1 MGEEPGSNLPAPYV
15 NPWSLLLR
23 DLKAVLASLGLSLRE
38 IVRRNRDGSLPRP
51 ALWPQDLAPL
61 FWPVV
66 LLLPVLLAIG
76 LLLLRPAR
84 PQGAAV
90 PEAPIPRPEA
100 AADPLKD
107 PLEPRPDAP
116 EAPIGVLNDTE
127 AMAPASPGAP
137 ATPEPEAAEV
147 PTASGSVAP
156 SAPEPPPSRE
166 LLLLAQL
173 MQPETDGLL
182 LAVREDPEGL
192 RINLILSPS
201 FRDRPA
207 RLQERLAADWLEQVK
222 ALGYEQLDL
231 LDPSGERLGRSA
243 SIGSGMILF
252 TMAPG
257 A

>member
-76 LLLLRPAR
+76 LVLLRPAR
-84 PQGAAV
+84 PQAAAV
-90 PEAPIPRPEA
+90 PEAPISRPEA
-100 AADPLKD
+100 AADPLPG

-116 EAPIGVLNDTE
+116 EAPIGVLNATE
-127 AMAPASPGAP
+127 PMAPASPGAQ
-137 ATPEPEAAEV
+137 ATPGPPGEV

-156 SAPEPPPSRE
+156 SVPEPPPSRE

-182 LAVREDPEGL
+182 LAVREDPDGL

-207 RLQERLAADWLEQVK
+207 RLQERLAADWLDQVK

-243 SIGSGMILF
+243 SVGSGMILF
-252 TMAPG
+252 TTVPG

>member
-38 IVRRNRDGSLPRP
+38 VVRRNRDGSLPRP
-51 ALWPQDLAPL
+51 SLWPQDLAPL

-66 LLLPVLLAIG
+66 LLLPVLLAVG

-84 PQGAAV
+84 PQGAVV
-90 PEAPIPRPEA
+90 PEAPISRPESA
-100 AADPLKD
+100 AEPLAGPLK
-107 PLEPRPDAP
+107 PRPDAS
-116 EAPIGVLNDTE
+116 EAPIGVVNPTE
-127 AMAPASPGAP
+127 ALAPASPGAP
-137 ATPEPEAAEV
+137 ATPGPPVEV
-147 PTASGSVAP
+147 PTDSGSVPP

-231 LDPSGERLGRSA
+231 LDPSGDRLGRSA

-252 TMAPG
+252 TMVPG

>member
-66 LLLPVLLAIG
+66 LLLPVLLAIA
-76 LLLLRPAR
+76 LVLLRPAR
-84 PQGAAV
+84 PQAAAV
-90 PEAPIPRPEA
+90 PEAPISRPESA
-100 AADPLKD
+100 AEPLAA
-107 PLEPRPDAP
+107 PLEPRPDAS
-116 EAPIGVLNDTE
+116 EAPIGVLNATE
-127 AMAPASPGAP
+127 PMASASPGAP
-137 ATPEPEAAEV
+137 TTPGPPVEV

-182 LAVREDPEGL
+182 LAVREDPDGL

-207 RLQERLAADWLEQVK
+207 RLQERLAADWLDQVK

-243 SIGSGMILF
+243 SVGSGMILF
-252 TMAPG
+252 TTVPG